1 MAGNTTLRVSMLFL
15 ACQTLVSAV
24 LNAEFFRYSYACGQR
39 KTSNPCFIV
48 QTIKGNSKM
57 IAQAKKLRHKTGSVL
72 GGFGKAIENSV
83 SLNFGVSGGDDCD
96 TKCRMHPDYVLP
108 DHLKPIGLENKC
120 YALTTEKRFDRKQ
133 LADKLVRHSKMNPAM
148 ICGRAII
155 EVQDVLRREFDIP
168 WFRFCTNGPLPKVTK
183 ARKNK
188 LFLSQLR
195 KLVELLVANNIPV
208 HLPVETHA
216 KAKFY
221 RSIVGDLIEVRESL
235 QDVKRF
241 NTAKGS
247 VSFVVGVGTLP
258 ERIEQA
264 RAAAK
269 ARTDSTGRKTIV
281 CPAVVA
287 GFQKKLKNRGLNI
300 VEKEDLKARYSKQK
314 CGACKACAQ
323 NVDVVYPSHS

>member
-1 MAGNTTLRVSMLFL
+1 MSIFYCLILKFSFTHL
-15 ACQTLVSAV
+15 
-24 LNAEFFRYSYACGQR
+24 E
-39 KTSNPCFIV
+39 
-48 QTIKGNSKM
+48 SKNM
-57 IAQAKKLRHKTGSVL
+57 IHQVKKLRHKTGSVL
-72 GGFGKAIENSV
+72 GGFGKAILNSV
-83 SLNFGVSGGDDCD
+83 ALNFGISGGENCD
-96 TKCRMHPDYVLP
+96 TKCRMHPGYILP
-108 DHLKPIGLENKC
+108 VNQKPIGLENKC
-120 YALTTEKRFDRKQ
+120 YAVTTEQRFDRVQ
-133 LADKLVRHSKMNPAM
+133 LSNKLVRHEALNPAM
-148 ICGRAII
+148 ICGRAIV
-155 EVQDVLRREFDIP
+155 ELQDLLRRGFTIP
-168 WFRFCTNGPLPKVTK
+168 WFRFCTNGPLPKVK
-183 ARKNK
+183 IARKNK
-188 LFLSQLR
+188 LFLTQFR
-195 KLVELLVANNIPV
+195 KLVELLVANDIPV

-221 RSIVGDLIEVRESL
+221 RSIVGDLITVRESL

-269 ARTDSTGRKTIV
+269 SRTDSTGRKTIV